1 MVTFEQ
7 DYKMGG
13 GMGWRRPLDH
23 QGGLCFCQHIGHGR
37 GLQGG
42 QREKVGAQTEN
53 GGADVPGPQGRL
65 NIPLT
70 AVNGY
75 RAKGQS
81 GEADK
86 QGEETQP
93 PV

>member
-1 MVTFEQ
+1 
-7 DYKMGG
+7 
-13 GMGWRRPLDH
+13 MGWRRPLDH
-23 QGGLCFCQHIGHGR
+23 QKGLCFCQHIGHGR

-42 QREKVGAQTEN
+42 QREKVGARTEN
-53 GGADVPGPQGRL
+53 GGADRARTENGGADIPGPQGRL

-70 AVNGY
+70 AMNGY